1 MKHGLRKLRRI
12 VLVCICGAFLIS
24 AVRPDLGHLPNLLD
38 VLSEHAE
45 TAHDH
50 GHSHGL
56 EEDIF
61 TALQGHAHGLGD
73 HEHVPDLLPVAN
85 VGPMPQTFGGYR
97 SARLSDASP
106 TPIFLFERP
115 PRS

>member
-1 MKHGLRKLRRI
+1 MKHGLRILRRI
-12 VLVCICGAFLIS
+12 VLVCMCGAFVLS
-24 AVRPDLGHLPNLLD
+24 AVRPDLGHMPNVLD

-45 TAHDH
+45 TALDH

-61 TALQGHAHGLGD
+61 AALQGHAHGLGD
-73 HEHVPDLLPVAN
+73 HEQVPDLLPVAT
-85 VGPMPQTFGGYR
+85 VKQTPQVFVGYR

-106 TPIFLFERP
+106 TPVFVFERP

>member
-1 MKHGLRKLRRI
+1 M
-12 VLVCICGAFLIS
+12 CGAFLLS
-24 AVRPDLGHLPNLLD
+24 AVRPDLGHLPNLLG

-45 TAHDH
+45 TELDH

-61 TALQGHAHGLGD
+61 TALRGHAHGLGD
-73 HEHVPDLLPVAN
+73 HEHVPDLLPVAT
-85 VGPMPQTFGGYR
+85 VRDIPQVFASYLGT
-97 SARLSDASP
+97 RLPDASP
-106 TPIFLFERP
+106 APVFLFEKP